1 MKRPKKLV
9 LLGATGSIGES
20 TLRVIRKHSDKIEL
34 IGVSA
39 HQQSEKLVAIAK
51 EFNVP
56 HACLTHDPIEKI
68 TLPKT
73 TQLHTGQNSMEE
85 LASLTDA
92 DVVVVGIV
100 GAAGLLP
107 TLAAL
112 RKGKEVVLAN
122 KESLVV
128 AGELVTET
136 ARKAWRADNP
146 GR

>member
-1 MKRPKKLV
+1 
-9 LLGATGSIGES
+9 
-20 TLRVIRKHSDKIEL
+20 
-34 IGVSA
+34 
-39 HQQSEKLVAIAK
+39 
-51 EFNVP
+51 
-56 HACLTHDPIEKI
+56 
-68 TLPKT
+68 
-73 TQLHTGQNSMEE
+73 MEE

-136 ARKAWRADNP
+136 ARKHGGQIIPADSEHNAVFQCIQ
-146 GR
+146 GQDERTLQSIILTASGGSFR